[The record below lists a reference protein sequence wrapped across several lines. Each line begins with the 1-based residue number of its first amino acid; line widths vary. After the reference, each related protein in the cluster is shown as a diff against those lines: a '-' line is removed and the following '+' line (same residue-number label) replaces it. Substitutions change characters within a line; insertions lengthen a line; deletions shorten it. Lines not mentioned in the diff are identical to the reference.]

1 MKWTEGN
8 FSTHG
13 TSLKDSKEFQT
24 FQIPKAISIWTLEV
38 KFSIKSISP
47 LNQEIDVASEG
58 EKIHI
63 RMFSSIISKL
73 FKNIFYAGLF

>member
-1 MKWTEGN
+1 MNGRKLLNSRNLFKRLKRIPNFSYSKGN
-8 FSTHG
+8 FNLH
-13 TSLKDSKEFQT
+13 
-24 FQIPKAISIWTLEV
+24 LEV
-38 KFSIKSISP
+38 KFLIKSISP